1 MRAVNLRSENKGLA
15 EAETGRRQSSCPN
28 QKDRSRPDRE
38 SSREVG
44 PSTAPPFPYKTRRQE
59 GRKDDGRKG
68 HPPGRPRHGPASSC
82 GKTIP

>member
-1 MRAVNLRSENKGLA
+1 MRAVNPRSENKGLA
-15 EAETGRRQSSCPN
+15 EAETGRRKSSCPP
-28 QKDRSRPDRE
+28 DPDRE

-68 HPPGRPRHGPASSC
+68 HAPGRPRHGPAPLLRKDS
-82 GKTIP
+82 P